1 MSKNTATV
9 TKTIHVYLICLNDFK
24 MSTPSLHPPY
34 QPYKLVKFQND
45 RYSGLGVKTITNM
58 VTWVVVVI
66 KL

>member
-1 MSKNTATV
+1 MISKFQPPHYT
-9 TKTIHVYLICLNDFK
+9 H
-24 MSTPSLHPPY
+24 PY

-66 KL
+66 KW